1 MPPKRT
7 ANARPRQLSVEV
19 GGISSDLN
27 MDSDMEGDFDPVQAA
42 TELKRIIDG
51 HKKRRFAIR
60 KKIESKYESKVA
72 EIVRRTEARLAE
84 RDKGRART
92 RQEQMNRLVAAMEVR
107 DAKQRAVADNV
118 GRFYN
123 ECMNLTSLL
132 QTVYAGLAQEAE
144 QAVLD
149 DKGRERARPDGLV

>member
-51 HKKRRFAIR
+51 VWHHPVPSSFHRI
-60 KKIESKYESKVA
+60 
-72 EIVRRTEARLAE
+72 
-84 RDKGRART
+84 
-92 RQEQMNRLVAAMEVR
+92 
-107 DAKQRAVADNV
+107 
-118 GRFYN
+118 
-123 ECMNLTSLL
+123 LTN
-132 QTVYAGLAQEAE
+132 
-144 QAVLD
+144 
-149 DKGRERARPDGLV
+149 